1 MRNHSDKYEA
11 VNTSHRAT
19 IELRIFRSNVSKH
32 GFYRVLE
39 FTDALVHFARNYTG
53 LTGMS
58 LHYKTFLRFMSQQ
71 EIKAQYPNLS
81 AWLIRKGYING
92 KPSRQVSWQG
102 ERQPDTVNN

>member
-1 MRNHSDKYEA
+1 M
-11 VNTSHRAT
+11 
-19 IELRIFRSNVSKH
+19 ELRIFGSNVSKH

-39 FTDALVHFARNYTG
+39 FTDALVQFTKNYTG
-53 LTGMS
+53 LSGIS

-102 ERQPDTVNN
+102 ERQSDTAN